1 MRDDLRVFD
10 LLRRQP
16 DHLPR
21 HGLTIPERIG
31 RYCRRRDGSVSI
43 VNVVDIRDVDD
54 VRDIRNISYVG
65 DVDLSDISLAAVVP
79 RKKWLTRPQW
89 EPCCKADWTTT
100 DGD

>member
-1 MRDDLRVFD
+1 MRDDLLVFD

-31 RYCRRRDGSVSI
+31 RYCRRRNGSVGI

-54 VRDIRNISYVG
+54 VHDIRDILYVG
-65 DVDLSDISLAAVVP
+65 YVYLLDVRLAAVVP
-79 RKKWLTRPQW
+79 RKEWLTRPQW
-89 EPCCKADWTTT
+89 KPCCKADWTTT